1 MTPVENHDQRAS
13 DHEHLVIWEREL
25 TLSLFLAVSERR
37 FMIGLW
43 PMFGVLS
50 LPIVIVET
58 YGIVLMAP
66 FIPTFGLLRVKKPV
80 SQNRKVQAHKQD

>member
-1 MTPVENHDQRAS
+1 MIQDYK
-13 DHEHLVIWEREL
+13 HLSIGERGL
-25 TLSLFLAVSERR
+25 TQSLLPGPFKSLCR

-43 PMFGVLS
+43 PLFGVLS

-80 SQNRKVQAHKQD
+80 SQQRKVQAHKQD